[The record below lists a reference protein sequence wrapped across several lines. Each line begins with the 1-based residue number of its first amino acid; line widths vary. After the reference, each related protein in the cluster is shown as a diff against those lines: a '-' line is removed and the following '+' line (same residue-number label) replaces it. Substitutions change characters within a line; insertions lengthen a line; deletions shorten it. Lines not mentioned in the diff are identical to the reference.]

1 MCIVV
6 VSPKGQQFPDVTKI
20 QNCVDSN
27 PDGFAMSWNENGEVK
42 NYKTMGHR
50 AIVKFYKRFIE
61 THDPKTTGLVF
72 HARIATH
79 GSKNIKNCHCWVS
92 DGLGFAHNGILDV
105 ANRGDMTDSETFFQD
120 IFLPIYRSCGW
131 DGAKKAINACIGY
144 SKFAFIDG
152 YGHTWGFGNFKE
164 VDGNYYSN
172 DSYKS
177 WQERYPT
184 FKPVTYSGKYYN
196 NSRMSQWDEE
206 DEKEEVETVAPTTA
220 VKTRS
225 ADEEEVYKYLKQ
237 YYPEAL
243 PFYEVDDEADYD
255 F

>member
-27 PDGFAMSWNENGEVK
+27 PDGFAMSWNEDGEVK
-42 NYKTMGHR
+42 SYKTMGHK
-50 AIVKFYKRFIE
+50 AIVAYYKKFIK
-61 THDPKTTGLVF
+61 THDPMDTGLVF

-92 DGLGFAHNGILDV
+92 DGLGFAHNGILSI

-120 IFLPIYRSCGW
+120 IFLPVYRTCGW
-131 DGAKKAINACIGY
+131 GGAEKAVNAVIGT

-152 YGHTWGFGNFKE
+152 DGTVYGFGPFKM

-172 DSYKS
+172 DSYLS
-177 WQERYPT
+177 WEERYP
-184 FKPVTYSGKYYN
+184 SYYYG
-196 NSRMSQWDEE
+196 RT
-206 DEKEEVETVAPTTA
+206 KGTTA
-220 VKTRS
+220 LTKSCVANVDGS
-225 ADEEEVYKYLKQ
+225 DVDEPEPYTQAWWARE
-237 YYPEAL
+237 YPEW
-243 PFYEVDDEADYD
+243 FDDKGNLLEYYD
-255 F
+255 